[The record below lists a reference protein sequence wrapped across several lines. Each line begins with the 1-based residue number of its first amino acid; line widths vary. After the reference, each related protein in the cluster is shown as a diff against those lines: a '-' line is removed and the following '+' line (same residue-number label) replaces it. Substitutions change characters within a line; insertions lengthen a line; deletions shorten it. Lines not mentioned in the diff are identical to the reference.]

1 MRRQSL
7 TAHTQYAELLEQTLV
22 LETSRSLASVRGS
35 FVTRDV
41 KGQVY
46 HYYHYR
52 DLRGE
57 VRQVYLG
64 PDSAVWRRF
73 IEDTKAGKGDLNVD
87 LQRIEELCA
96 SLRAT
101 GANITPHG
109 PAKVIQALADVG
121 FFRHGM
127 VLVGTHAFA
136 VLGNV
141 LGVRWGEAATT
152 QDIDFAYN
160 SDIDVVVPD
169 AQAIHVPDVLADL
182 KMGFLPI
189 PKLNVKHPSTSF
201 RVRGKELRVD
211 FLVPIR
217 GRVLSKPVYLPQL
230 NTAAEPLRFL
240 DYLVE
245 STQQAV
251 VVAQRSILV
260 NVPSPGRYA
269 LHKLIVATERHT
281 AAAAKARKD
290 IDQAAQLIDVL
301 VEDSPG
307 ELRTAWRSLAKRG
320 DGWVRRC
327 LTGGKQIERYYPET
341 AARLNEVI
349 AKVKSPAR

>member
-7 TAHTQYAELLEQTLV
+7 TAHTQYAELLEQTLA

-35 FVTRDV
+35 FITRQV
-41 KGQVY
+41 KGQTY

-52 DLRGE
+52 DLAGA
-57 VRQVYLG
+57 VRQLYLG
-64 PDSAVWRRF
+64 PESAALRRF
-73 IEDTKAGKGDLNVD
+73 IDKAKTGKQDAKAD

-96 SLRAT
+96 ALAAT
-101 GANITPHG
+101 GANITPSG
-109 PAKVIQALADVG
+109 PAKVIQALADAG
-121 FFRHGM
+121 LFRHGM

-141 LGVRWGEAATT
+141 LGVRWGETATT
-152 QDIDFAYN
+152 QDIDFVYH
-160 SDIDVVVPD
+160 SDIDVVMPGTQTIPI
-169 AQAIHVPDVLADL
+169 ADVLDEL

-189 PKLNVKHPSTSF
+189 PKLNPKHPSTSF

-211 FLVPIR
+211 FLVPVE
-217 GRVLSKPVYLPQL
+217 GRLPSKPVFLPQL

-240 DYLVE
+240 DYLIE

-251 VVAQRSILV
+251 VVANRGILV

-269 LHKLIVATERHT
+269 LHKLIVATERHA

-290 IDQAAQLIDVL
+290 IDQAAQLVAVL
-301 VEDSPG
+301 MEDNPG
-307 ELRTAWRSLAKRG
+307 ELRVAWRSLAKRG
-320 DGWVRRC
+320 EGWVRRAVSG
-327 LTGGKQIERYYPET
+327 LRQMAPRYPEIAERLK
-341 AARLNEVI
+341 AATSVRN
-349 AKVKSPAR
+349 R

>member
-7 TAHTQYAELLEQTLV
+7 TTHTQYAELLEQTLA
-22 LETSRSLASVRGS
+22 LEAARSLSSLRGN
-35 FVTRDV
+35 FVTRVV
-41 KGQVY
+41 KGQTY

-52 DLRGE
+52 DLGGD

-64 PDSAVWRRF
+64 PDSGALRRF
-73 IEDTKAGKGDLNVD
+73 VEDTQAGKGSHTADIE
-87 LQRIEELCA
+87 RIEELCA
-96 SLRAT
+96 ALQAG

-109 PAKVIQALADVG
+109 PAKVIQALSDAGV
-121 FFRHGM
+121 FRHGM

-152 QDIDFAYN
+152 QDVDFAYN

-169 AQAIHVPDVLADL
+169 ARAVHVPAVLADL

-189 PKLNVKHPSTSF
+189 PRLNPRHPSTSF

-211 FLVPIR
+211 LLVPVR
-217 GRVLSKPVYLPQL
+217 GRMPSKPVYLPQL
-230 NTAAEPLRFL
+230 STAAEPLRFL
-240 DYLVE
+240 DYLIE

-251 VVAQRSILV
+251 VVASRGILV
-260 NVPSPGRYA
+260 NMPSPGRYA
-269 LHKLIVATERHT
+269 FHKLIVATERHA

-290 IDQAAQLIDVL
+290 VDQAAQL
-301 VEDSPG
+301 VEILMEDNPG
-307 ELRTAWRSLAKRG
+307 ELRTAWRALIKRG
-320 DGWVRRC
+320 DGWVRRAVS
-327 LTGGKQIERYYPET
+327 GFRQMERRYPDVAE
-341 AARLNEVI
+341 RLNAVTPI
-349 AKVKSPAR
+349 RGH